1 MKLAEALIL
10 RANLQTRLEKLKAR
24 LLQNALV
31 QEGDKPAED
40 PLKLLQEMEQ
50 VADELATL
58 VQQINRTNLE
68 TRLNDEQTLTDALAV
83 RDVLRLKQSVYWKL
97 GQAASVRQHRFT
109 RSEIKLQGAVNVPR
123 ILQRADEL
131 AREYRELDTLIQ
143 AANWA
148 NELR

>member
-10 RANLQTRLEKLKAR
+10 RANLQTRLEKLKSR

-31 QEGDKPAED
+31 QEGEKPAED

-68 TRLNDEQTLTDALAV
+68 TWLNEEQTLTDALAL
-83 RDVLRLKQSVYWKL
+83 RDVLRLKQGVYWNL
-97 GQAASVRQHRFT
+97 GQAASVRQHRYS
-109 RSEIKLQGAVNVPR
+109 RSEIKLQSSVNVPR

-148 NELR
+148 NELL

>member
-10 RANLQTRLEKLKAR
+10 RANLQTRLEKLKGR

-31 QEGDKPAED
+31 QEGEKPAED
-40 PLKLLQEMEQ
+40 PQKLLQELEQ

-58 VQQINRTNLE
+58 IQQINRTNLE
-68 TRLNDEQTLTDALAV
+68 TRLNEEQTLTDALAL
-83 RDVLRLKQSVYWKL
+83 RDVLRLKQGIYWNL
-97 GQAASVRQHRFT
+97 GQTASVRQHRYS
-109 RSEIKLQGAVNVPR
+109 RSEIKLQSSVNVPR

-148 NELR
+148 NELL

>member
-10 RANLQTRLEKLKAR
+10 RANLQTRLEKLKGR

-31 QEGDKPAED
+31 QEGEKPAED

-68 TRLNDEQTLTDALAV
+68 TWLNEEQTLTDALAL
-83 RDVLRLKQSVYWKL
+83 RDVLRLKQGVYWNL
-97 GQAASVRQHRFT
+97 GQAASVRQHRYS
-109 RSEIKLQGAVNVPR
+109 RSEIKLQSSVNVPR

-148 NELR
+148 NELL

>member
-10 RANLQTRLEKLKAR
+10 RANLQTRLEKLKGR

-31 QEGDKPAED
+31 QEGEKPAED
-40 PLKLLQEMEQ
+40 PLKLLQELEQ

-68 TRLNDEQTLTDALAV
+68 TRVNEEQTLTDALAV
-83 RDVLRLKQSVYWKL
+83 RDVLRLKQGVYWNL
-97 GQAASVRQHRFT
+97 GQAASVRQHRYS
-109 RSEIKLQGAVNVPR
+109 RSEIKLQSSVNVPR

-148 NELR
+148 NELQ